1 MGKKKTAA
9 KRKNTKAKRTNRENK
24 VAMIG
29 ISIVVCML
37 LVILLIEG
45 SSLQIKYQANEAKQA
60 QLNEQLAAEQA
71 RTEEIEE
78 LQKYMQSDEYAEK
91 IAKEKIGLVKDN
103 EILFKENK

>member
-1 MGKKKTAA
+1 MGKKKTAG
-9 KRKNTKAKRTNRENK
+9 KRRNTKAKRTNIENK

-29 ISIVVCML
+29 ISAVVCL
-37 LVILLIEG
+37 LLILLLFEG
-45 SSLQIKYQANEAKQA
+45 VSLQKKIDANEVKQV
-60 QLNEQLAAEQA
+60 QLDEQLAAEQA

-103 EILFKENK
+103 EIIFKENK